1 MVLTELWA
9 RGSAANS
16 RKLNYVAIFVRTVTV
31 TVPNKR
37 IGELT
42 HL

>member
-16 RKLNYVAIFVRTVTV
+16 RKLNYVAIFFSDSDSARMSSET
-31 TVPNKR
+31 
-37 IGELT
+37 
-42 HL
+42 